1 MKYLVVR
8 TPRGEEPV
16 MFSAAFMHAY
26 LAQQFK
32 PAEVVAAGFVRL
44 TAEGIE
50 CYGASAGLNIRS
62 RGATDAALVAG
73 ALGPAATA

>member
-16 MFSAAFMHAY
+16 IFSSRFLHAY
-26 LAQQFK
+26 LAQQLA

-44 TAEGIE
+44 SAEGIE

-73 ALGPAATA
+73 ALSPTANA